1 MGRKMM
7 ENEVFRQSIMKSD
20 EVLKPYNINLYDML
34 MEGEEATFE
43 NTVNSFVGI
52 AAIQVEWIQDH
63 GRNLRISAP
72 IVWPAN

>member
-7 ENEVFRQSIMKSD
+7 ENEVFQQSIMKSD
-20 EVLKPYNINLYDML
+20 AVLKPYNIDLYDML

-52 AAIQVEWIQDH
+52 AAIQVLMILSSLFH
-63 GRNLRISAP
+63 SMHN
-72 IVWPAN
+72 